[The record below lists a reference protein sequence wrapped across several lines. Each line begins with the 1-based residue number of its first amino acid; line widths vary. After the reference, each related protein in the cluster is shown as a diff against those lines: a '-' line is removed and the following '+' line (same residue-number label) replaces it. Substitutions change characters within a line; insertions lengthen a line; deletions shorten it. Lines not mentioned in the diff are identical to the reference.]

1 MLLLSQV
8 LWDGRQ
14 IRACWECCYLSWRLL
29 RSVPHLLWL
38 AVRSPTWVCFRI
50 SHFFPGF
57 WQNCK
62 NGTKR
67 APQVE
72 GSQSLQIFLFQSLQT
87 QQKCLKGSYLQI
99 WQCRMEENCLQVF
112 IRIHILM
119 IFSFTWRNTGS
130 LDIEQGLKVQ
140 NCGQTLLTY
149 ISLLN
154 YVSLGLLLQI
164 EYSTGSS
171 CKVHL

>member
-1 MLLLSQV
+1 MEGKSELVGNVVTWAGVFLDLCLIFFDLQWGV
-8 LWDGRQ
+8 LH
-14 IRACWECCYLSWRLL
+14 EF
-29 RSVPHLLWL
+29 V
-38 AVRSPTWVCFRI
+38 F
-50 SHFFPGF
+50 SHFIPGF
-57 WQNCK
+57 WKNCK
-62 NGTKR
+62 NDGKR

-154 YVSLGLLLQI
+154 YVSLGLLVQI